1 MVVGAEI
8 IATEAVTDG
17 FKVNEKPAENV
28 EQVNK
33 EEPFGDVKNIREV
46 HLDHSLLNNIQASGE
61 MRTDY
66 VFLISH
72 RFLEGMV
79 S

>member
-8 IATEAVTDG
+8 IATEAATDV
-17 FKVNEKPAENV
+17 FKVNEKPAEIV

-33 EEPFGDVKNIREV
+33 EEPSGDVKNIREV

-61 MRTDY
+61 MRTD
-66 VFLISH
+66 
-72 RFLEGMV
+72 
-79 S
+79 